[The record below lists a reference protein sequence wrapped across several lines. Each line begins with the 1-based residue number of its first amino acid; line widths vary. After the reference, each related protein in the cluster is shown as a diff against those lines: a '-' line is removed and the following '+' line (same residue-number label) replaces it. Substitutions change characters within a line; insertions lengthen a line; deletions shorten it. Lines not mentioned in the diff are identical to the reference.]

1 MRHRETILCAVLLAC
16 ALGAGAPLMAQKK
29 KGAPMPSQEE
39 IMKRWQAYMTPGP
52 EHNAMASMS
61 GTWTAEIKMWMGG
74 PGSEA
79 QTSTGTAEYSMVL
92 GNRYMKQEV
101 TATMMG
107 MPFNGIGYTA
117 YDNFKKKY
125 VGSWMDNMGTGISTM
140 EGTADASGKTITM
153 WGLMDEPTTGE
164 KNKKVK
170 YVTKIVDADTQ
181 IFEIYDV
188 SAYGEKAPTMQMTY
202 KRKK

>member
-1 MRHRETILCAVLLAC
+1 MQNRFTVFVALLLAG
-16 ALGAGAPLMAQKK
+16 ALLTGGEALAQKK
-29 KGAPMPSQEE
+29 KGGKAPSQEE
-39 IMKRWQAYMTPGP
+39 IMQKWQAFMTPGA
-52 EHNAMASMS
+52 EHKAMASMT
-61 GTWTAEIKMWMGG
+61 GTWTAEIKTWMAG

-79 QTSTGTAEYSMVL
+79 QTSTGTSEYSMVL
-92 GNRYMKQEV
+92 GGRYLKQEV
-101 TATMMG
+101 SSTMMG
-107 MPFNGIGYTA
+107 MPFTGIGYTG

-125 VGSWMDNMGTGISTM
+125 VGSWMDNMGTSISTM

-170 YVTKIVDADTQ
+170 YVLKMPDAETQ

-188 SAYGEKAPTMQMTY
+188 TTYGEKAPTMQMTY